1 MGGYSTLHLAPPED
15 DGEAGT
21 CLRHAEQGMSV
32 TRSGGSAIYSA
43 IMISPQRR
51 GAVSNPLETECRCV
65 LVPFF
70 FVLNGVPSPLLF
82 ADDLLTR
89 FVSDDDGDRDEP
101 PKTPRRNRK
110 TIGEELWA
118 IHQVR
123 SRGLPPDLDVD
134 DDSDANREETPKVKK
149 YYLRSRKG
157 KKPNADN

>member
-1 MGGYSTLHLAPPED
+1 MTDTTKRPRANSKGEELFLIHLKRNA
-15 DGEAGT
+15 
-21 CLRHAEQGMSV
+21 
-32 TRSGGSAIYSA
+32 
-43 IMISPQRR
+43 
-51 GAVSNPLETECRCV
+51 
-65 LVPFF
+65 
-70 FVLNGVPSPLLF
+70 
-82 ADDLLTR
+82 
-89 FVSDDDGDRDEP
+89 DDDGDRDEP